1 MGPNMK
7 DHVGSGERREVCSAC
22 RSWKTAALLR
32 SAALAVQGEAYL
44 CSTSVGAERI
54 WSLCGR
60 RGRWGAAE
68 EPWAECIMGPGKYIA
83 MKEA

>member
-7 DHVGSGERREVCSAC
+7 DHVGSGERREVCSTC
-22 RSWKTAALLR
+22 RSGKPAALLR
-32 SAALAVQGEAYL
+32 SAAIAQGEAYL
-44 CSTSVGAERI
+44 RSTSEGAERI

-60 RGRWGAAE
+60 RGRWGAGE